1 MEGAFFLFV
10 ILAAFVSLASEY
22 VKSVN
27 NVGKTSHGACEVSST
42 IRFSEKDYV
51 EGELFNI

>member
-10 ILAAFVSLASEY
+10 ILTAVGSLVSEY

-27 NVGKTSHGACEVSST
+27 HA
-42 IRFSEKDYV
+42 
-51 EGELFNI
+51 GEHCSD